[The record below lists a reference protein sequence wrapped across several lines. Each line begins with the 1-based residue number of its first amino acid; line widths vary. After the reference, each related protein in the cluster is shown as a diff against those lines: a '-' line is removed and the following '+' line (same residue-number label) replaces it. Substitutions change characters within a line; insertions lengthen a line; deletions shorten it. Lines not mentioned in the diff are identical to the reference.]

1 MLIDLETLSPQQ
13 VYFTMTQTLI
23 PRPVAWV
30 LSDNGD
36 GGYNLAPFSY
46 FNAVCSEPPL
56 VMVSIGKKPA
66 GAAKDTLANIAAR
79 AAFTVHIA
87 GLDLLPALNQ
97 TAMTLPHGES
107 ELDHV
112 ELELADM
119 PGCPL
124 PRIAGCPV
132 AYACRRHHIQA
143 IGNSGQSLIFG
154 RVNAIYLRDDI
165 AATDSKGRL
174 KVSAARLDPVARLGA
189 GEYAQLGEVIA
200 LPRPR

>member
-1 MLIDLETLSPQQ
+1 
-13 VYFTMTQTLI
+13 MTQTLV

-56 VMVSIGKKPA
+56 VMLSVGEKPD
-66 GAAKDTLANIAAR
+66 GAVKDTAVNIAAR
-79 AAFTVHIA
+79 GRFVVHIA
-87 GLDLLPALNQ
+87 GMDMLHVLN
-97 TAMTLPHGES
+97 ASSMTLPHGES

-119 PGCPL
+119 ADGEL

-132 AYACRRHHIQA
+132 AYCCRRHHIQE
-143 IGNSGQSLIFG
+143 IGDGGQRLIFG
-154 RVNAIYLRDDI
+154 RVGAVYLRDDV
-165 AATDSKGRL
+165 AGADGKGRL
-174 KVSAARLDPVARLGA
+174 KVSAARMDPVARLGA
-189 GEYAQLGEVIA
+189 GEYAALGRVIA
-200 LPRPR
+200 LRRPR